1 MFKAVSNLL
10 GFQQD
15 KKPFAITPELIRSI
29 IDEIEADPYAG
40 LGAISKKAQLVDRL
54 CALFRVHDCLARGVP
69 VTQARPILSEVSVE
83 PPQPP
88 SNVSVTK
95 PKAKPVEVT
104 TSTPTPVIDQKVLEK
119 VLEQKVLELKG
130 QQV

>member
-10 GFQQD
+10 GSQQD

-69 VTQARPILSEVSVE
+69 ITQPRPILSEPSVE
-83 PPQPP
+83 AAPPA
-88 SNVSVTK
+88 SNVNVSKTATK
-95 PKAKPVEVT
+95 RAEVT
-104 TSTPTPVIDQKVLEK
+104 TQGNAHDIAQKAMDQKL
-119 VLEQKVLELKG
+119 LELKAPA
-130 QQV
+130 V